1 MKVDSVEFISA
12 RFDDYKA
19 DRNKKDEMINS
30 LEEKVLGLTEKVDK
44 LSSLVD
50 RQEQYSRRNCILIHG
65 VKENQNEDTNE
76 VVINKI
82 KSAMDLDISP
92 GDIDRTHRIGV
103 PTKGKIRH
111 IIIKFVRHMDR
122 RLYIDIRD

>member
-30 LEEKVLGLTEKVDK
+30 LEEKVLGLTEK
-44 LSSLVD
+44 VD

-103 PTKGKIRH
+103 PTKGKNRH